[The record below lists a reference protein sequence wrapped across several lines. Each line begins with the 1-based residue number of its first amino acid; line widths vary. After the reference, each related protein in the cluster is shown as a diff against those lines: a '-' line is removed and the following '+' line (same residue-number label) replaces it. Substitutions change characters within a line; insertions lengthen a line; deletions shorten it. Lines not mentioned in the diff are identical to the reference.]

1 MTKAHEQLVV
11 RPISEQL
18 ELLTE
23 ERGEF
28 TLVVSGK
35 RPNSHAR
42 STDPDPDEVADEFGH
57 LTENESKSR
66 REALRALATR
76 YDISAREVFA
86 LLERAKK
93 SVN

>member
-1 MTKAHEQLVV
+1 M
-11 RPISEQL
+11 ISC
-18 ELLTE
+18 
-23 ERGEF
+23 
-28 TLVVSGK
+28 S
-35 RPNSHAR
+35 
-42 STDPDPDEVADEFGH
+42 
-57 LTENESKSR
+57 LTENGSKSR